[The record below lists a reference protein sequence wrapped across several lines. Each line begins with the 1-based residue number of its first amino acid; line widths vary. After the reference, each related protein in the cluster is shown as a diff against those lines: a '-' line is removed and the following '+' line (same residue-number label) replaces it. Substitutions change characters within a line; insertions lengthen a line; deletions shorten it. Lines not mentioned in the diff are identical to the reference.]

1 MSKEDDYVPERADDV
16 GGYEVPAAGGDPDS
30 RMRMLKH
37 ARAAAETTD
46 EDMDDYDDAIT
57 DERNRAGR
65 GPQQDEEAAE
75 ELEHA
80 REERAEAAEKRRA
93 SAESST
99 SETSA
104 TSTPQGRSATP
115 PARSTT
121 ATGAKSATAADKDKG
136 K

>member
-1 MSKEDDYVPERADDV
+1 MPKEDDGEVRARTDDI

-30 RMRMLKH
+30 RMRLLKH

-46 EDMDDYDDAIT
+46 EDLGDYDDAIT

-75 ELEHA
+75 ELERA
-80 REERAEAAEKRRA
+80 REEREAAAEKRRA

-99 SETSA
+99 SETSP
-104 TSTPQGRSATP
+104 TSAPQGRSATP

-121 ATGAKSATAADKDKG
+121 ATGAKSATTADKG

>member
-1 MSKEDDYVPERADDV
+1 MPKEDDGEVRARTDDV

-30 RMRMLKH
+30 RMRLLKH

-46 EDMDDYDDAIT
+46 EDLTDYDDAIT

-75 ELEHA
+75 ELERA
-80 REERAEAAEKRRA
+80 REEREAAAEKRRA

-99 SETSA
+99 SETSP
-104 TSTPQGRSATP
+104 TPQGRSATP